1 MDELEDMGGSALFNL
16 EAKPEAVYDVPVRV
30 STVLG
35 KSRVK
40 VSDLLVLNTGA
51 IVELDRKINDPIEIY
66 VNDQLVARGELVV
79 SDGRLGVT
87 MTEIIKTDLRKD
99 QK

>member
-1 MDELEDMGGSALFNL
+1 MSEVESPNGDVQFGLQSN
-16 EAKPEAVYDVPVRV
+16 PEAVYDVPVRV

-40 VSDLLVLNTGA
+40 VADLLDLNSGA

-87 MTEIIKTDLRKD
+87 MTEIIKTDLRTE
-99 QK
+99 